1 MEQVFELSNKL
12 LSRDRRTKDRKLCYR
27 TYMVV
32 PLAQQTG
39 IMEFVGNSTAIGDW
53 LKPAHHR

>member
-1 MEQVFELSNKL
+1 
-12 LSRDRRTKDRKLCYR
+12 
-27 TYMVV
+27 MVV

-53 LKPAHHR
+53 LKPAHHRWD